1 MPFALKPPST
11 ATLIIAMQHICV
23 LLALTLFAALSGCGQ
38 SGKSPLGG
46 QTLHRGLGSEPST
59 LDPAAAADNF
69 SQEVLRDMYEG
80 LTTESPTG
88 EVIPGVALAW
98 SVDPSGTQYSFQ
110 LRPDARWSNGQPV
123 KAQDFVIAFR
133 RIVDPT
139 KASPVADD
147 LRIIA
152 GAASII
158 SGKRQPAELG
168 VTATSDSK
176 LVIKLEKPAPYLP
189 QLLTHS
195 AAFPIY
201 SDASASSHSSATW
214 VSNGPY
220 VLSKWSPGSSIEL
233 IRNPHY
239 WDRRSVQIPTVQY
252 QFVPDDNSQYA
263 RYRAGQLDVTDTVP
277 ANAIPE
283 LRRENS
289 EELVVAPFL
298 ATAFYGLNL
307 SVPPFAGNAKLRQAM
322 AMAIDRR
329 RLVESLGFG
338 QAEAY
343 GFVPPGTWNFRPQ
356 SWPWRGLSES
366 ERVREA
372 RRLYSEAG
380 YSVDTPLHLRLL
392 FYNNPV
398 TRNTAVL
405 IAAMWKDSLGID
417 TVLIEEEYR
426 VFLESRHDKSRW
438 DVARLG
444 WLADYN
450 DASNFLDIFRGHSS
464 NNDAGYH
471 SSAFDALMD
480 EAERTADAN
489 VRKAILEQSEQL
501 MLSDYPIVPLYF
513 YVSKR
518 LVKPYVHGVQPNPL
532 NRVPSKLLSIVNQ

>member
-1 MPFALKPPST
+1 
-11 ATLIIAMQHICV
+11 
-23 LLALTLFAALSGCGQ
+23 
-38 SGKSPLGG
+38 
-46 QTLHRGLGSEPST
+46 
-59 LDPAAAADNF
+59 
-69 SQEVLRDMYEG
+69 MYEG

-110 LRPDARWSNGQPV
+110 LRPDARWSNGQSI
-123 KAQDFVIAFR
+123 KAQDFVVAFR
-133 RIVDPT
+133 RIVDPK

-152 GAASII
+152 GASSII

-168 VTATSDSK
+168 VAAASDSL

-189 QLLTHS
+189 QVLTHS

-201 SDASASSHSSATW
+201 SEASASSHNSTTW

-220 VLSKWSPGSSIEL
+220 VLSKWSPGSTIEL

-239 WDRRSVQIPTVQY
+239 WNRKITQIQTVQY
-252 QFVPDDNSQYA
+252 QFVSDDNSQYA

-277 ANAIPE
+277 ANAVPE

-289 EELVVAPFL
+289 KELLVAPFL

-307 SVPPFAGNAKLRQAM
+307 SAPPFAGNVKLRQAV
-322 AMAIDRR
+322 AMAVDRG

-356 SWPWRGLSES
+356 SWQWKGLSES
-366 ERVREA
+366 ERVTEA
-372 RRLYSEAG
+372 RRLYAEAG
-380 YSVDTPLHLRLL
+380 YSVDTPLRLRLL

-405 IAAMWKDSLGID
+405 IAAMWKNSLGID
-417 TVLIEEEYR
+417 TELIEEEYR

-450 DASNFLDIFRGHSS
+450 DASNFLDIFRAHSS

-471 SSAFDALMD
+471 SSDFDALMD
-480 EAERTADAN
+480 QAERTADAN
-489 VRKAILEQSEQL
+489 VREATLEQSEQL

-532 NRVPSKLLSIVNQ
+532 NRVPSKFLSIVNQ